1 MGNSR
6 RLHKNKQRGMNRR
19 LLGNKRP
26 MSAEQKVTEKKRK
39 EIQRAETKARVAKEN
54 NAEI

>member
-39 EIQRAETKARVAKEN
+39 EIQRAETKARVAKESKK
-54 NAEI
+54 